1 MPLRNPFH
9 TVPQLSSYN
18 PDQETAIFTLANALP
33 DFNKKSR
40 ENDDQGEEGPRF
52 SRAGGYGAARG
63 RKAGQEPLNGCVTV
77 QSSARHS
84 QPPYME

>member
-40 ENDDQGEEGPRF
+40 ENDDQGGGRSKVQQGRGLWGSPGPEGGP
-52 SRAGGYGAARG
+52 GAAERL
-63 RKAGQEPLNGCVTV
+63 RYSTV
-77 QSSARHS
+77 VC
-84 QPPYME
+84 